1 MKNLLLLA
9 ISLPLLLGGCGEK
22 ATVEPVVEAKP
33 EVEGVNVEELKE
45 RLVDG
50 IFITYY
56 KGSDTP
62 YTGKI
67 FNLYKSGKK
76 EMEANYKDGKP
87 DGLLSSWYEDGQK
100 KLEGN
105 YKDGKLDG
113 LRVWWHE
120 NGQKSSE
127 VKYKDNRRI
136 RGSEKYWNSKGEPV
150 GSLKEAKA
158 EYDKYHGKVIDVL
171 QLDEMLMKAN
181 KRAVHPKR

>member
-1 MKNLLLLA
+1 MKTVPLFL
-9 ISLPLLLGGCGEK
+9 IIVSLPLLLGGCGEK
-22 ATVEPVVEAKP
+22 PKVEPVAEAKP

-113 LRVWWHE
+113 LAVQWHE
-120 NGQKSSE
+120 NGKKKFE
-127 VKYKDNRRI
+127 GNNKD
-136 RGSEKYWNSKGEPV
+136 
-150 GSLKEAKA
+150 
-158 EYDKYHGKVIDVL
+158 GKPDGL
-171 QLDEMLMKAN
+171 WT
-181 KRAVHPKR
+181 

>member
-9 ISLPLLLGGCGEK
+9 IALPLFVGGCGEK
-22 ATVEPVVEAKP
+22 PKVEPVAEAKP

-105 YKDGKLDG
+105 YKDGKIDG
-113 LRVWWHE
+113 LKVKWHR
-120 NGQKSSE
+120 NGQKHTE
-127 VKYKDNRRI
+127 ANYKDGKLVE
-136 RGSEKYWNSKGEPV
+136 GSEKFWNSKGEPV
-150 GSLKEAKA
+150 DSLEEAEK
-158 EYDKYHGKVIDVL
+158 
-171 QLDEMLMKAN
+171 
-181 KRAVHPKR
+181 

>member
-1 MKNLLLLA
+1 MNPARLLVLLV
-9 ISLPLLLGGCGEK
+9 SLPLFVGGCGEK
-22 ATVEPVVEAKP
+22 PKVEPVAEAKP

-50 IFITYY
+50 ISITYY

-62 YTGKI
+62 YTGKV

-76 EMEANYKDGKP
+76 EIEANYKDGKP

-113 LRVWWHE
+113 LVVQWHE
-120 NGQKSSE
+120 NGQKESE
-127 VKYKDNRRI
+127 GNYKDGKRHGTWVDYNED
-136 RGSEKYWNSKGEPV
+136 GTVDE
-150 GSLKEAKA
+150 
-158 EYDKYHGKVIDVL
+158 EYAGTYRNGVKVSD
-171 QLDEMLMKAN
+171 
-181 KRAVHPKR
+181 